1 MSGNSDSEHEQF
13 LSPAT
18 LLQMMTGYWTSQAVY
33 VCAKLGIAGSTC

>member
-1 MSGNSDSEHEQF
+1 MSGNSDPSTSN

-33 VCAKLGIAGSTC
+33 VCAKLGNRGSTC